1 MPALPAV
8 FVAEL
13 ITIRGFRTSAPKA
26 GNGFV
31 AQENCFVATM
41 MTKQFFEKLSDF
53 NGV

>member
-8 FVAEL
+8 FAAEL
-13 ITIRGFRTSAPKA
+13 ITIRCFRTSAPKA

-31 AQENCFVATM
+31 AQENCFVATR
-41 MTKQFFEKLSDF
+41 MTKQFFEKFSDF